1 MEITQISFS
10 NYRGFVRAEIN
21 AQTIQKAL
29 ASFENGSEL
38 IKKGSRTRVVA
49 VSASPNLVL
58 KGYEKKTFFA
68 RWRTC
73 LGAGRARRAWKH
85 GLLLIKAGIPSA
97 KPVAMLEGERWD
109 ILICEKIEG
118 EYPNEKD
125 SVQLRELLKQIHA
138 AGWRARDLKR
148 ENLLKTKMPI
158 QGQQFFLV
166 DFDGIRRL
174 RSAKQREQ
182 DLARLER
189 WI

>member
-1 MEITQISFS
+1 M
-10 NYRGFVRAEIN
+10 RAEMDV
-21 AQTIQKAL
+21 QTIQKAL

-49 VSASPNLVL
+49 VSASPDLVL
-58 KGYEKKTFFA
+58 KGYEKKTVFA

-73 LGAGRARRAWKH
+73 LGAGRAKRAWKY
-85 GLLLIKAGIPSA
+85 GLLLMKSGIPAA
-97 KPVAMLEGERWD
+97 KPVAILEGQRWD

-138 AGWRARDLKR
+138 AGWRARDLKK

-158 QGQQFFLV
+158 QGQQLFLV
-166 DFDGIRRL
+166 DFDGICRL
-174 RSAKQREQ
+174 RCVKQREQ

-189 WI
+189 WL